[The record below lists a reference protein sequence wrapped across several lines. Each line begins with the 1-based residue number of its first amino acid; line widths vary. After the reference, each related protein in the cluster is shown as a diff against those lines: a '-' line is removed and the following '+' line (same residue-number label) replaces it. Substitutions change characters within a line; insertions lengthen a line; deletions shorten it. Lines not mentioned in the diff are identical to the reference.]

1 MGHLYH
7 GKFTSQDPTGQ
18 PRGVHRHVAANDGS
32 STSGGC
38 ILCFHW
44 VSWDETVTAFN
55 SQRWT
60 YPLCFFEL
68 WKHHS
73 KRNNIFQVESC
84 HSMTSFESHLQHGF
98 HLRQEGVMCCIR
110 GPASKASDACTL
122 RTNPI
127 IIYIYNIQKS
137 SQLSTYWT
145 SLNFIIVWL
154 SFDFITSLFV
164 FFGKE
169 NIWKNSWPSAPHLGV
184 ADLAMAITWDE
195 AWIRGN
201 GSFGFRKHH
210 FFF

>member
-18 PRGVHRHVAANDGS
+18 PRGVHRHVAANDGG

-127 IIYIYNIQKS
+127 IIYIYIIFKNHRNYQPIE
-137 SQLSTYWT
+137 LHWT
-145 SLNFIIVWL
+145 SL
-154 SFDFITSLFV
+154 
-164 FFGKE
+164 
-169 NIWKNSWPSAPHLGV
+169 
-184 ADLAMAITWDE
+184 
-195 AWIRGN
+195 
-201 GSFGFRKHH
+201 
-210 FFF
+210 